1 MAVRCAALDSVHAG
15 DVFAVAPTIAG
26 LRDARSAGAAA
37 GAVGR
42 LGDALV
48 PSMAAL
54 LDGPVSPDPMLA
66 IRLVRA
72 ATTRSAERDE
82 VLLRHVGHRDRE
94 LGLVVM
100 ERLAAPDPAPESTA
114 VVLDRVMQDDV
125 RHAVRILASLAAMA
139 ADADDCRRPMSRCG
153 VRSATN
159 SIWCASR

>member
-1 MAVRCAALDSVHAG
+1 MAVRSAALDSVQAG
-15 DVFAVAPTIAG
+15 DLFAVAPTIAA

-42 LGDALV
+42 LGDAVV
-48 PSMAAL
+48 PSMAGL
-54 LDGPVSPDPMLA
+54 LDDAGSPDPLLA

-100 ERLAAPDPAPESTA
+100 ERLGAPEPAPDAIA
-114 VVLDRVMQDDV
+114 AALDRVLQDDV
-125 RHAVRILASLAAMA
+125 RHAARILAGAGR
-139 ADADDCRRPMSRCG
+139 DGRRG
-153 VRSATN
+153 
-159 SIWCASR
+159 